1 MGLKF
6 PGPEEVNKLE
16 RRSVTEN
23 KGGVLNQ
30 LPKIWGKL
38 QNRSLGGYYAIDPS
52 DRISEI

>member
-1 MGLKF
+1 MGLKI

-52 DRISEI
+52 DRIS